1 MINIA
6 SESDRIDIIK
16 ELKKDILN
24 NVYMYI
30 DIITYGLN
38 NDFMKVWIHRD
49 SKEIKKIVL
58 KYYDS
63 FQIYVAEGEQDYT
76 DIISLI
82 LEYKPAMISG
92 KRDIIKSLNI
102 RTNELYEDTYG
113 VVLTQSYVKIT
124 ENNLNPTLAEKK
136 DLEESAKLICTDKG
150 IGGHYNP
157 IDLMNQFINR
167 YEDRTGRNYIIKDNG
182 NIIAHYATYA
192 EAEGIAVMGGL
203 IVSAEYRGKGYAR
216 LLHSYLSNILIE
228 EGKEAVLFCH
238 EENVLKMYLNLGAKI
253 HSRYGKLTLKN
264 I

>member
-6 SESDRIDIIK
+6 SESDKIDIIK

-38 NDFMKVWIHRD
+38 NDFMKVWIHRYN
-49 SKEIKKIVL
+49 KEIKKIVL
-58 KYYDS
+58 KYYNS

-92 KRDIIKSLNI
+92 KEDIIENLYS

-113 VVLTQSYVKIT
+113 VILTQPYVKIT
-124 ENNLNPTLAEKK
+124 ESNLYPTLAEKR
-136 DLEESAKLICTDKG
+136 DLEEIAKLICNDKG
-150 IGGHYNP
+150 IGGHYKP
-157 IDLMNQFINR
+157 IDLMTQFISR
-167 YEDRTGRNYIIKDNG
+167 YEDRTGRNYIIKDNPK
-182 NIIAHYATYA
+182 IIAHYATYA

-203 IVSAEYRGKGYAR
+203 IVSEAYRGKGYAR
-216 LLHSYLSNILIE
+216 LLHTYLSNILIE
-228 EGKEAVLFCH
+228 EGRKPVLFCH

-253 HSRYGKLTLKN
+253 HSSYGKLTLKN
-264 I
+264 

>member
-6 SESDRIDIIK
+6 SESDKIDIIK

-30 DIITYGLN
+30 DILTYGLN
-38 NDFMKVWIHRD
+38 KDFMKVWICRD
-49 SKEIKKIVL
+49 NNKIKKIVL
-58 KYYDS
+58 KYYNS
-63 FQIYVAEGEQDYT
+63 FQIYVVEGEQDYT

-82 LEYKPAMISG
+82 LEYKPAMVSG
-92 KRDIIKSLNI
+92 KKDIIEKLYR

-113 VVLTQSYVKIT
+113 VVLTQPYVKIT
-124 ENNLNPTLAEKK
+124 KSNIYPTLAEKE

-203 IVSAEYRGKGYAR
+203 IVSEAYRGKGYAR
-216 LLHSYLSNILIE
+216 LLHTYLSNILIE
-228 EGKEAVLFCH
+228 EERKAVLFCH

-253 HSRYGKLTLKN
+253 HSSYGKLTLKN
-264 I
+264 

>member
-6 SESDRIDIIK
+6 SESDKIDIIK

-24 NVYMYI
+24 NIYMYI

-49 SKEIKKIVL
+49 SNEIKKIVL
-58 KYYDS
+58 KYYNS
-63 FQIYVAEGEQDYT
+63 FQIYVVEGEQDYT

-92 KRDIIKSLNI
+92 KKDIIENLYSRI
-102 RTNELYEDTYG
+102 NELYECTYG
-113 VVLTQSYVKIT
+113 VVLIQPYEKIT
-124 ENNLNPTLAEKK
+124 EKDLCPTLAEKE
-136 DLEESAKLICTDKG
+136 DLRKSAKLICTDKG

-203 IVSAEYRGKGYAR
+203 IVLEGYRGRGYAR
-216 LLHSYLSNILIE
+216 LLHTYLSNILIE
-228 EGKEAVLFCH
+228 EGREAVLFCH

-253 HSRYGKLTLKN
+253 HSSYGKLTLKN
-264 I
+264 